1 MEGDARVTAM
11 VAGMEDI
18 SGRFVAWTVQVKMR
32 AEHMAA
38 FLRQWRGRWQIP
50 ALLLGVVAF
59 VAGAAILYRPQP
71 PPPLDEEIA
80 RIAAQRSNGRIAP
93 EAAQVRLAELIA
105 ERPEA
110 GDRADFWFE
119 MGKARWQVLS
129 VAGDDGKA
137 VVVAEAVAAAFGNA
151 LDRGLPAEDVPIANL
166 RLGQAHR
173 YAGQLV
179 ESAAALRLALAGKL
193 PRPWRT
199 KRILLEVEFERAR
212 YEDAEQI
219 AREIEADTAAG
230 EYQRN
235 WAAARRLELMIN
247 QKRSKEVIA
256 ELADGWRQA
265 PPRNALA
272 YGRALWME
280 GRKDDAEPVLRA
292 VRQAAMDDA
301 EPEVDGVAAYLLGR
315 IIHEDGAGNA
325 AEAQA
330 FFRVANQRYPDTPV
344 ELAGLWG
351 LARTAATLQEHDESF
366 EKYRQLI
373 ALLAN
378 RGHNEW
384 ISPVDIREDL
394 RGLWDRFSDRADF
407 ARAARAAR
415 LLADLA
421 GPKDPEAVEKL
432 GEALLAAGEA
442 LKQAAT
448 AQKGEEAKAT
458 AADSRLRFAEAG
470 GQFLRLAEL
479 RFDND
484 LLFQSARWRAIACF
498 GEAADSA
505 KVISL
510 LEEFAGFN
518 PINNPRLPDARLL
531 LGRAYYAS
539 EEFGKAEAVL
549 RENVEDPLTLKSP
562 ASYASYVPLA
572 QCYLSMDRGSYPKA
586 EGVLLRI
593 VEGKVPGIGPKG
605 EHFKAATFLIGEVYY
620 RMKDYDRALKRFAD
634 AVGMYP
640 DNGRVTIARYYVADC
655 YRRQAAFAVEQLKT
669 EKKEQR
675 REQLQQ
681 TVTDALHKAARTFRR
696 VIDELYIRTADED
709 TVQATHLRNACFFE
723 AGCYFDLGMNAKA
736 IELYEDAIFRY
747 RTRLESVLACIS
759 VHNACERMGAAE
771 RGRIYIRRGL
781 KLLEKMPESEFSR
794 YRGLYKRPRLA
805 GEMNELLRAL

>member
-1 MEGDARVTAM
+1 
-11 VAGMEDI
+11 
-18 SGRFVAWTVQVKMR
+18 MR

-50 ALLLGVVAF
+50 ALLLGVAAF

-71 PPPLDEEIA
+71 PPPLDGEIA
-80 RIAAQRSNGRIAP
+80 RIAARRNSGQVTP
-93 EAAQVRLAELIA
+93 EAAQASLAELIA

-110 GDRADFWFE
+110 GTRADFWLE
-119 MGKARWQVLS
+119 MGRARWQVLLT
-129 VAGDDGKA
+129 AGDDGKT
-137 VVVAEAVAAAFGNA
+137 VAGVAKAVADAFA
-151 LDRGLPAEDVPIANL
+151 KAIDRGLPTEDVPIANL
-166 RLGQAHR
+166 RLGQAYRHT
-173 YAGQLV
+173 GQLD

-212 YEDAEQI
+212 YEEAERI

-235 WAAARRLELMIN
+235 WAAAKRLELMIN

-265 PPRNALA
+265 KPRIALA

-292 VRQAAMDDA
+292 VRQAAMADA

-315 IIHEDGAGNA
+315 ITHEDGAGNA

-330 FFRVANQRYPDTPV
+330 FFRVANQRYPDTPI

-351 LARTAATLQEHDESF
+351 LAKTADTLREHDESF
-366 EKYRQLI
+366 EKYRRLI
-373 ALLAN
+373 ALLAD

-384 ISPVDIREDL
+384 ISSIDIRKDL

-415 LLADLA
+415 LLANLA
-421 GPKDPEAVEKL
+421 GPKDSEAVEKL
-432 GEALLAAGEA
+432 AETLFAVGKS

-458 AADSRLRFAEAG
+458 AAHGRLRLAEAG
-470 GQFLRLAEL
+470 AQFLRLADL
-479 RFDND
+479 RFEND
-484 LLFQSARWRAIACF
+484 LLFQKARWRAIDCF
-498 GEAADSA
+498 GEAGDSTTM
-505 KVISL
+505 ISL
-510 LEEFAGFN
+510 LEKFRNFN
-518 PINNPRLPDARLL
+518 PTSNPRLPDARLL
-531 LGRAYYAS
+531 LGRVYYAS
-539 EEFGKAEAVL
+539 EEFEKAEAVL
-549 RENVEDPLTLKSP
+549 RENIEDQRAVKSP
-562 ASYASYVPLA
+562 AFYASYVPLA
-572 QCYLSMDRGSYPKA
+572 QCYLSMDRGSYQKA
-586 EGVLLRI
+586 EDVLLQI

-605 EHFKAATFLIGEVYY
+605 EHFKVATFLIGEVYY
-620 RMKDYDRALKRFAD
+620 RMKDYDRAMKRFAD

-640 DNGRVTIARYYVADC
+640 DDDRVTVARYYVADC
-655 YRRQAAFAVEQLKT
+655 YRRQAAFVIGQLKT

-675 REQLQQ
+675 HEQLQQ
-681 TVTDALHKAARTFRR
+681 TVIDALHKAARTFRR
-696 VIDELYIRTADED
+696 VIDDLDISTADD
-709 TVQATHLRNACFFE
+709 DSVLATHLRNACFFE
-723 AGCYFDLGMNAKA
+723 AGCYFDLGRNAKA

-759 VHNACERMGAAE
+759 VHNACERMGDAK

-781 KLLEKMPESEFSR
+781 RLLEKMPESEFSR

-805 GEMNELLRAL
+805 GEMNELLRSP